1 MENEK
6 ISQEKCQEI
15 AIGVVEYM
23 EAHERSFTLDEIVKY
38 VGAKFPTY
46 DTELLKTIC
55 GNTMLLFGKYGI
67 VVPVDETHFRTLT
80 KSEMKEANKRA
91 MAMQEEA
98 LQAAHEQSEENA
110 ATKSFTKE

>member
-15 AIGVVEYM
+15 AVSAVEYM
-23 EAHERSFTLDEIVKY
+23 ETHERSFTLDETVEY
-38 VGAKFPTY
+38 VSAKFPTY

-55 GNTMLLFGKYGI
+55 GNTILLFGKYGL
-67 VVPVDETHFRTLT
+67 VVPVDGTHFRTLT

-91 MAMQEEA
+91 MTMQEEV

-110 ATKSFTKE
+110 ETKSFTKE